1 MKSKNFASIIATLIV
16 LAIAV
21 CISGCNGGGSQLISV
36 TFPASTATVEVGAT
50 AQFTATVTNDSAN
63 RGVNWSLT
71 CSVTSCGTVSPISTA
86 SGAPTTYTPPA
97 SQAGNLTVNLIATS
111 ATDATKSGSVTITIP
126 GVTLNLSATTAT
138 VQPGAT
144 ASFSVTLANDGAN
157 KGVTWSV
164 SCSQSACGSVSP
176 TTTASGSATTYTAP
190 TTLPA
195 GNLTVMLT
203 ATSATDSAVTAS
215 VKITVSGITVSV
227 SPATATVQLNA
238 TAQFSA
244 AVSGD
249 PSKGGVTWSVSCSV
263 APCGSVSPTMTASGA
278 STTYTPPSTP
288 PTGNLTVTLTAAS
301 VTNSAATGT
310 AAITVPGISIA
321 ISPSPSSVP
330 SGGTQQFTATVSND
344 SSNGGVTWTLIYGYH
359 GCNPFNHRC
368 GPIQYQS
375 CTVCGMLAPASTASG
390 APTSYTA
397 PAHFVP
403 PRPPFGFFVGV
414 YLQATSVTNTT
425 ALSRA
430 SITILPISVSV
441 SPTPVS
447 VALNAT
453 LPLTA
458 TVANDGT
465 NSGVTWSLTQNS
477 VSCSPGCGTI
487 APASTASGSAAT
499 YTAPSAVPPL
509 AALTVTAT
517 SVEDPT
523 KSAAA
528 TVTITT
534 STGAAC
540 GVGSGS
546 ESLLK
551 GQYAFLLRGSDKNG
565 PVFVVG
571 SFTADG
577 TGKITAG
584 EEDSN
589 SSSVLL
595 SDFLMDPA
603 GSFYSV
609 GSDHRGCLTLSLSGG
624 PTTYFR
630 FALGSIN
637 SSSIA
642 TAGHILEFDDT
653 SGTGQRL
660 AGTIRMQDATSFAAS
675 HLKGNYII
683 GLHGSDLHNSR
694 LAIAGTFASDGVSA
708 LSSGTFDIN
717 DGGTISSNLVE
728 SSPGSFTCC
737 SANGRGTLALQIS
750 TATLPAPNFALYMIG
765 ANDAFLANSGGGQF
779 GGELIAIPSGAA
791 FTQASLSGASILR
804 ETAQSSSGPVV
815 DIATAN
821 ADGKGAL
828 TVNDNENNAGTF
840 KTSSTAL
847 NFIVASNS
855 RVAFTGGS
863 TPPVMHLYGPNQGF
877 LVGTDPDVTFGI
889 LEPQAAGPFSNA
901 SFSGSYL
908 FGTENP
914 SVGTVTLESGVV
926 TANGGGNATGTADQS
941 GSTGLAQN
949 QSLNFTYSFPA
960 NGAGNVGSGTTAIL
974 ISGNKLVFISNTSAN
989 PTITVVEK

>member
-1 MKSKNFASIIATLIV
+1 MKSKNFASIIATLIALV
-16 LAIAV
+16 VAV
-21 CISGCNGGGSQLISV
+21 CNFGCGAASAPPPPPISV
-36 TFPASTATVEVGAT
+36 SVSPSTPQSVDSGQTVNFIANV
-50 AQFTATVTNDSAN
+50 VNDS
-63 RGVNWSLT
+63 S
-71 CSVTSCGTVSPISTA
+71 
-86 SGAPTTYTPPA
+86 
-97 SQAGNLTVNLIATS
+97 
-111 ATDATKSGSVTITIP
+111 K
-126 GVTLNLSATTAT
+126 
-138 VQPGAT
+138 
-144 ASFSVTLANDGAN
+144 
-157 KGVTWSV
+157 KGVTWTV
-164 SCSQSACGSVSP
+164 ACSQPACGSVSP

-190 TTLPA
+190 TAPPV

-263 APCGSVSPTMTASGA
+263 APCGSVSPTMTASGG

-288 PTGNLTVTLTAAS
+288 PAGNLTVTLTAAS

-310 AAITVPGISIA
+310 AAITVPGTSIA

-359 GCNPFNHRC
+359 GCNPFTRHC

-375 CTVCGMLAPASTASG
+375 CTVCGMLSPASTASG
-390 APTSYTA
+390 APTGYTA
-397 PAHFVP
+397 PSHFVP
-403 PRPPFGFFVGV
+403 PPPPFGFFVGV
-414 YLQATSVTNTT
+414 YLQANSVTNTT

-430 SITILPISVSV
+430 SITIVPISVSV

-453 LPLTA
+453 QQLTA

-465 NSGVTWSLTQNS
+465 NTGVTWSLTQNG

-509 AALTVTAT
+509 AVLTVTAT

-577 TGKITAG
+577 AGKITAG
-584 EEDSN
+584 EEDSK

-595 SDFLMDPA
+595 SDFPMDPA

-609 GSDHRGCLTLSLSGG
+609 GSDHRGCLTLALSGG
-624 PTTYFR
+624 PTTYLR

-637 SSSIA
+637 SSRIA

-653 SGTGQRL
+653 NGTGQRL

-675 HLKGNYII
+675 HLKGNYVI
-683 GLHGSDLHNSR
+683 GLHGSDLNNSR

-717 DGGTISSNLVE
+717 DGGTISGNVVE
-728 SSPGSFTCC
+728 PSPGSFTCC

-750 TATLPAPNFALYMIG
+750 TATLPAPNFALYVIG
-765 ANDAFLANSGGGQF
+765 ASDAFLVNSGGGGQF
-779 GGELIAIPSGAA
+779 GGELIAIPSGTTL
-791 FTQASLSGASILR
+791 TQASLNGASILR

-815 DIATAN
+815 DIATVSS
-821 ADGKGAL
+821 DGKGAM
-828 TVNDNENNAGTF
+828 TVNDNINHAGTF
-840 KTSSTAL
+840 SSSSTAL
-847 NFIVASNS
+847 NFIVASNG
-855 RVAFTGGS
+855 RVALTGGS
-863 TPPVMHLYGPNQGF
+863 TPPVLYLYGPNQGF
-877 LVGTDPDVTFGI
+877 LVDTDPNVTFGI
-889 LEPQAAGPFSNA
+889 LEPQGAGPFSDA
-901 SFSGSYL
+901 SFSGAYT

-914 SVGTVTLESGVV
+914 STSAVTMESGVV
-926 TANGGGNATGTADQS
+926 TADGKGNATGTSDQS
-941 GSTGLAQN
+941 GSAGLTQN
-949 QSLNFTYSFPA
+949 QSLNFTYSFA
-960 NGAGNVGSGTTAIL
+960 ASGTGNVGSGTTAVL
-974 ISGNKLVFISNTSAN
+974 ISGNKLIFINNTSTN